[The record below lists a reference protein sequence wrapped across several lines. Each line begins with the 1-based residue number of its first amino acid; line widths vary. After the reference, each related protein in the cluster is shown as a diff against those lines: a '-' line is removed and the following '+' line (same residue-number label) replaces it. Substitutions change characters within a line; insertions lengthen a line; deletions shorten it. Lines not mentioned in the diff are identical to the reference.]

1 MADLD
6 YRIILGSRPIPSLA
20 EQRDQQTARQIQQQ
34 EVELRRQ
41 EILARRDALREQ
53 ARMRS
58 MPPPVDEAKAFE
70 LRISKAKTLANLLRG
85 ADAETYPHVRELARQ
100 LVGDDAVQ
108 ELPEQFDAP
117 TIAALAKFGDDA
129 VAQAVKT
136 REVRTRKADGSET
149 IQIVE
154 DKPGQVFES
163 AAEPPKAGSAP
174 NVGSFEDYVTRTYG
188 PTPTS
193 DQIIAARKK
202 YNQAD
207 DRPAVTVRMGNG
219 MTPGQA
225 FDAERQLR
233 AEFNRETKAAQTV
246 QQQLSLMKA
255 SLDAVKKGAAPAGSQ
270 GVLVTFQKILD
281 PTSVVRESEYARSA
295 SGMSLL
301 SQIEGKWSQIQS
313 GGAGVTAKDLEQFV
327 TLAEQFA
334 LRQKAFADQTRAQ
347 IDQSAK
353 DFGLDPARITRDI
366 GAPVTAAPA
375 GGTTPA
381 PQQPKRTNPFKK

>member
-53 ARMRS
+53 ARMRA

-70 LRISKAKTLANLLRG
+70 LRISKAKTLANLLRS
-85 ADAETYPHVRELARQ
+85 ADAETYPHVRELARK

-117 TIAALAKFGDDA
+117 TVAALAKFGDDA

-163 AAEPPKAGSAP
+163 AAEPPKAATSA
-174 NVGSFEDYVTRTYG
+174 N
-188 PTPTS
+188 PT
-193 DQIIAARKK
+193 
-202 YNQAD
+202 
-207 DRPAVTVRMGNG
+207 
-219 MTPGQA
+219 
-225 FDAERQLR
+225 E
-233 AEFNRETKAAQTV
+233 
-246 QQQLSLMKA
+246 A
-255 SLDAVKKGAAPAGSQ
+255 SLALLAANGDKGAARA
-270 GVLVTFQKILD
+270 
-281 PTSVVRESEYARSA
+281 
-295 SGMSLL
+295 
-301 SQIEGKWSQIQS
+301 
-313 GGAGVTAKDLEQFV
+313 LEIMR
-327 TLAEQFA
+327 
-334 LRQKAFADQTRAQ
+334 RQKATAGSGGPRLWINRDGKTLRVSESEIRPGDTPMNTREQ
-347 IDQSAK
+347 
-353 DFGLDPARITRDI
+353 GR
-366 GAPVTAAPA
+366 PVTSGDAGRIADLDTSLNDIATLTKTIPA
-375 GGTTPA
+375 GTTGTAAKVGASVPNWFTEWTGVGATAKSKQAVIDRVKQVIGKALEGGVLRKEDEYKYEKILPTIGDVDSVVA
-381 PQQPKRTNPFKK
+381 SKLQGLEAAIRQRRQTTLDALEDAGYDTGRFNARGAKADPLGIR